1 MKRCP
6 QCNRV
11 ENDDTLT
18 FCRADG
24 TALISDSGFGVDA
37 GTSKFGSASASSEIE
52 TSVLPHLST
61 SPEINRS
68 TAPTTVLPAPSAGT
82 TGALAKPNRRKIVIA
97 VVVIATA
104 VIAATTAFV
113 VNSYLSKKRDT
124 SIESIAVLPFQNS
137 TGDPNVEYLS
147 DGIAES
153 LINSLT
159 QLQQLKVIARSTAF
173 RFKGKDID
181 PQTVGRELNVR
192 AVLMG
197 RVRQAG
203 DRLNIQVDLVDAS
216 TGAQLWGQ
224 EYERSATD
232 ALSIKQAIAREVT
245 EKLRLRLSGEQ
256 QQQLVKRETSNPE
269 AYQFYLRGRYYWNR
283 RSADGLKKAIQEF
296 QQAVDRDPNY
306 ALGYVGLADS
316 YLVLEEYAGVPAT
329 ETLPKAQ
336 AAAERALQIDASLA
350 EAHASRAFLFHN
362 QWRWAEAEE
371 EFRKAIA
378 LNPNYPTTHHWYSI
392 SFRVKRQFDEALKE
406 MKLAQELDP
415 LSPNIANNVAMMFL
429 LNHDTES
436 AVREWKK
443 VIELDPNFS
452 PAGAN
457 LAFAYI
463 KQQRYEEAIA
473 EFQRSVELSGRAS
486 LHLSGL
492 GYGYAV
498 SGKREEALH
507 IVRELEERYVK
518 GESNGQYVARV
529 YAGLGDKDQAF
540 AWLEKDFRQRSGLLS
555 IITWWFAF
563 DGLRSDPRYAD
574 LVRRMGLE
582 P

>member
-11 ENDDTLT
+11 EKDETLT
-18 FCRADG
+18 FCRTDG
-24 TALISDSGFGVDA
+24 TALISDSG
-37 GTSKFGSASASSEIE
+37 SASSEIE
-52 TSVLPHLST
+52 TSVLPHLPT
-61 SPEINRS
+61 SPEINR
-68 TAPTTVLPAPSAGT
+68 PTGPTNVLPGPTPVT
-82 TGALAKPNRRKIVIA
+82 TGALAKPNRRKTVIA

-104 VIAATTAFV
+104 LIAAITAFL
-113 VNSYLSKKRDT
+113 VNSYRSKNRETTID
-124 SIESIAVLPFQNS
+124 SIAVLPFQNS
-137 TGDPNVEYLS
+137 SGDPNVEYLS

-181 PQTVGRELNVR
+181 PQIVGRELNVK

-197 RVRQAG
+197 RVRQQG
-203 DRLNIQVDLVDAS
+203 DRLNIQVDLVDAV
-216 TGAQLWGQ
+216 TGTQLWGQ

-269 AYQFYLRGRYYWNR
+269 AYQFYLRGRYYWNK
-283 RSADGLKKAIQEF
+283 RSADGIRKAIQEF
-296 QQAVDRDPNY
+296 QQAVDHDPNY

-329 ETLPKAQ
+329 EALPKGQ
-336 AAAERALQIDASLA
+336 AAAQRALQIDGSLA
-350 EAHASRAFLFHN
+350 EAHTSLAFLYHH

-371 EFRKAIA
+371 EFKKSIA
-378 LNPNYPTTHHWYSI
+378 LNPNYPTAHHWFSVH
-392 SFRVKRQFDEALKE
+392 FRAKRQFDDALKE
-406 MKLAQELDP
+406 AKLAQDLDT
-415 LSPNIANNVAMMFL
+415 LSPTIANNVAMVL
-429 LNHDTES
+429 LLKNDTDA

-443 VIELDPNFS
+443 VIDLDPNFPHS
-452 PAGAN
+452 HSN
-457 LAFAYI
+457 LGSAYI
-463 KQQRYEEAIA
+463 KQRRFEEGNA
-473 EFQRSVELSGRAS
+473 EFKRSVELSGRAS
-486 LHLSGL
+486 LLLSGL
-492 GYGYAV
+492 GYSYAV
-498 SGKREEALH
+498 SGKREEALQ
-507 IVRELEERYVK
+507 ILKELEERYAK

-555 IITWWFAF
+555 VITWWFTF
-563 DGLRSDPRYAD
+563 DDLRSDPRYVD
-574 LVRRMGLE
+574 LVRRMGLQ